1 MLKYIIGLLKN
12 LFNPAVSLLSIV
24 DKDSV
29 IDKSARVHRRVK
41 VFYSKLGRFSYVG
54 KRTSLI
60 YTEVGAFCSIATDA
74 CIGMGEH
81 SISKLSSSPLFS
93 EKVNGTGAT
102 WTDKVVFPYSK
113 VSVGN
118 DVWIGERAM
127 VMGGVIIGNGAVVA
141 AGAVVTKDVP
151 PYAVVGGVP
160 AKVIKYRFSPEVI
173 EALEKLQW
181 WSLPESVLR
190 ENIDVFQIDDISI
203 DKLKTLSNQIL

>member
-41 VFYSKLGRFSYVG
+41 VFHSKLGRFSYVG

-173 EALEKLQW
+173 EELEKLQW

>member
-12 LFNPAVSLLSIV
+12 LFNPAVSILSIV

-29 IDKSARVHRRVK
+29 IDKSSRVHRKAK
-41 VFYSKLGRFSYVG
+41 VFHSKIGKFSYVG
-54 KRTSLI
+54 KRASLI
-60 YTEVGAFCSIATDA
+60 YTDVGAFCSIAADS

-93 EKVNGTGAT
+93 EKVNGTGAS
-102 WTDKVVFPYSK
+102 WTDRVVFPYAK

-127 VMGGVIIGNGAVVA
+127 VMGGVNISDGAVVA

-160 AKVIKYRFSPEVI
+160 AKVIKYRFSPEIIDYLV
-173 EALEKLQW
+173 KLKW
-181 WSLPESVLR
+181 WSFPEDLLK
-190 ENIDVFQIDDISI
+190 EHIDVFQTDNISI
-203 DKLKTLSNQIL
+203 ETLKSLTI